1 MAGQKSFSAQI
12 DGWVRKSEKRMTA
25 IVKQS
30 AQTVALE
37 VKAKTP
43 VDTGFLRATFV
54 ASTAGMPSI
63 DRDTKSD
70 GGSKEDNDSQIA
82 LVIAG
87 ATIGQTIYFGFTA
100 AYALRIEYGFSG
112 EDSLG
117 RSYSQEGVG
126 MVRLAA
132 QQWPTIV
139 RRVTM
144 EAKARIP

>member
-1 MAGQKSFSAQI
+1 MAGQKSFSAQVS
-12 DGWVRKSEKRMTA
+12 DWVRKSERRMTA
-25 IVKQS
+25 VVKQS

-63 DRDTKSD
+63 DRDSRPAGD
-70 GGSKEDNDSQIA
+70 HNGDDNSQIA

-100 AYALRIEYGFSG
+100 VYALRIEYGFRG

-117 RSYSQEGVG
+117 RSYNQDGAQ
-126 MVRLAA
+126 MVHLAA
-132 QQWPTIV
+132 QQWPIIV
-139 RRVTM
+139 SRVT
-144 EAKARIP
+144 AQVKARVR